1 MFLKDQTCAVMRGS
15 WFIDESWDPIDEAYA
30 NEIESAH
37 LTKFE
42 HQKCE
47 EEESTEVTKGP
58 VPGRSQG

>member
-1 MFLKDQTCAVMRGS
+1 MRGS